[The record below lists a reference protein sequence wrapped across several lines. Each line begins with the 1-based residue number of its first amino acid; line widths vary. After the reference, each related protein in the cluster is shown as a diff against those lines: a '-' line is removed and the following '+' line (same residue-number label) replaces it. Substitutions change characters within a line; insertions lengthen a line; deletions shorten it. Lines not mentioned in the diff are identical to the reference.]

1 MKNITDTIQG
11 GRKTYSFL
19 LAAIIALC
27 AVCAANAAEIAEADL
42 QAAGLWS
49 EFDNLAGDPS
59 RASSSITNSPY
70 VAAKA
75 FDGNYDNVEPNRFM
89 VNSLPVSLYY
99 RFDSPKCVNAIRI
112 SNQCWVSG
120 QSRSPKAFVFE
131 GSNDGETWTTIGSES
146 GLSTWAN
153 TSDSKYGTNGTMTR
167 RVFKYANADS
177 YVYYRITFTETMS
190 EGAALAVSEIDFYH
204 MEPYYWRGPAAE
216 DANLSNPNNWSH
228 ADGRTATVEPGAGCS
243 MVFTNDATLTVDKPL
258 SVQSI
263 SANGYAVLFDN
274 PAPDD
279 SGAVATNTLTVSGS
293 ITGGTDKFAVFRCKV
308 QCTDRFKKA
317 SRSQFPGGLTARY
330 MHEHCN
336 AWGTNTK
343 MLEGEFFFTEPWPL
357 AGSASVPWT
366 LGSAD
371 LPDSVLHAPTLTST
385 DASMLTVLQRSK
397 AYFSGDMQMGRPDEN
412 HPSGAATLPILRIE
426 RGYARIAGTL
436 SSITGYLGSGPSVHG
451 TNHVRRLLFT
461 TNGSA
466 DDKYRIDTVCFYPKF
481 VIDEA
486 VENAKRR
493 YSVVFV
499 NMHNRLDFWANGDF
513 TFDRKGGN
521 KAVVSS
527 RSSGANFI
535 LGWHTTW
542 EGASHNITV
551 NQDFGPSNHE
561 GYLPTFGM
569 EIDGEG
575 GSVTLNE
582 PISLNSGTVIS
593 GGVKAVAG
601 AAGVFGT
608 SAVSAGTG
616 TTLCISNGVALANAV
631 NIASGATLEYLDGAS
646 ISGAVTLADGSAI
659 ALRFTTDAAAP
670 CISFASAPTVNGK
683 VTVKVSAADG
693 VNARNVDGKWLIATN
708 VSGGTF
714 EIDDEDKPLWAE
726 SVAVEGGN
734 LYLNVKTR
742 GLSLSVR

>member
-1 MKNITDTIQG
+1 
-11 GRKTYSFL
+11 
-19 LAAIIALC
+19 
-27 AVCAANAAEIAEADL
+27 
-42 QAAGLWS
+42 
-49 EFDNLAGDPS
+49 
-59 RASSSITNSPY
+59 
-70 VAAKA
+70 
-75 FDGNYDNVEPNRFM
+75 
-89 VNSLPVSLYY
+89 
-99 RFDSPKCVNAIRI
+99 
-112 SNQCWVSG
+112 
-120 QSRSPKAFVFE
+120 
-131 GSNDGETWTTIGSES
+131 
-146 GLSTWAN
+146 
-153 TSDSKYGTNGTMTR
+153 
-167 RVFKYANADS
+167 
-177 YVYYRITFTETMS
+177 
-190 EGAALAVSEIDFYH
+190 
-204 MEPYYWRGPAAE
+204 
-216 DANLSNPNNWSH
+216 
-228 ADGRTATVEPGAGCS
+228 
-243 MVFTNDATLTVDKPL
+243 VDKPL

-274 PAPDD
+274 PAPDA
-279 SGAVATNTLTVSGS
+279 SGTVATNTLTVSGS
-293 ITGGTDKFAVFRCKV
+293 ITGGSDKFGVFRCKV

-330 MHEHCN
+330 IHEYCN

-366 LGSAD
+366 LGTAD
-371 LPDSVLHAPTLTST
+371 APDSVLHAPTLTSA
-385 DASMLTVLQRSK
+385 DASMLTVLQRSR
-397 AYFSGDMQMGRPDEN
+397 AYFSGDMQMGRPDAN
-412 HPSGAATLPILRIE
+412 HPSGSETLPILRIE
-426 RGYARIAGTL
+426 RGYARIGGTL
-436 SSITGYLGSGPSVHG
+436 SSISGHMGSGPSVHG
-451 TNHVRRLLFT
+451 TNHVRRLVFT

-466 DDKYRIDTVCFYPKF
+466 DDKYRLDTVCFYPKF
-481 VIDEA
+481 VIDEG
-486 VENAKRR
+486 VENSKRR
-493 YSVVFV
+493 YTVVFV
-499 NMHNRLDFWANGDF
+499 NMHNRLDFYANGDF
-513 TFDRKGGN
+513 TFDKKGGN

-551 NQDFGPSNHE
+551 NQDFGPTNNE

-569 EIDGEG
+569 EINGEG
-575 GSVTLNE
+575 GSVTLNM
-582 PISLNSGTVIS
+582 PIALNSGTVIS
-593 GGVKAVAG
+593 GKVKAVAG

-608 SAVSAGTG
+608 SAVSAGDG

-646 ISGAVTLADGSAI
+646 ISDAVTLADGSAM

-670 CISFASAPTVNGK
+670 RISFASAPTVNGK

-693 VNARNVDGKWLIATN
+693 VNARNVEGKWLIATN

-714 EIDDEDKPLWAE
+714 EIDNEDKPEWAE

>member
-1 MKNITDTIQG
+1 
-11 GRKTYSFL
+11 
-19 LAAIIALC
+19 
-27 AVCAANAAEIAEADL
+27 
-42 QAAGLWS
+42 
-49 EFDNLAGDPS
+49 
-59 RASSSITNSPY
+59 
-70 VAAKA
+70 
-75 FDGNYDNVEPNRFM
+75 
-89 VNSLPVSLYY
+89 
-99 RFDSPKCVNAIRI
+99 
-112 SNQCWVSG
+112 
-120 QSRSPKAFVFE
+120 
-131 GSNDGETWTTIGSES
+131 
-146 GLSTWAN
+146 
-153 TSDSKYGTNGTMTR
+153 
-167 RVFKYANADS
+167 
-177 YVYYRITFTETMS
+177 
-190 EGAALAVSEIDFYH
+190 
-204 MEPYYWRGPAAE
+204 
-216 DANLSNPNNWSH
+216 
-228 ADGRTATVEPGAGCS
+228 
-243 MVFTNDATLTVDKPL
+243 
-258 SVQSI
+258 
-263 SANGYAVLFDN
+263 
-274 PAPDD
+274 
-279 SGAVATNTLTVSGS
+279 
-293 ITGGTDKFAVFRCKV
+293 
-308 QCTDRFKKA
+308 
-317 SRSQFPGGLTARY
+317 
-330 MHEHCN
+330 
-336 AWGTNTK
+336 
-343 MLEGEFFFTEPWPL
+343 
-357 AGSASVPWT
+357 
-366 LGSAD
+366 
-371 LPDSVLHAPTLTST
+371 
-385 DASMLTVLQRSK
+385 
-397 AYFSGDMQMGRPDEN
+397 MQMGRPDEN

-466 DDKYRIDTVCFYPKF
+466 DDKYKISTVCFYPKF

-493 YSVVFV
+493 YTVVFV
-499 NMHNRLDFWANGDF
+499 NMHNRLDFYANGDF

-551 NQDFGPSNHE
+551 NQDFG
-561 GYLPTFGM
+561 
-569 EIDGEG
+569 EG

-582 PISLNSGTVIS
+582 PIALNSGTVIS
-593 GGVKAVAG
+593 GKVKVVAG

-608 SAVSAGTG
+608 SAVSAGAG

-714 EIDDEDKPLWAE
+714 EIDDEDKPEWAE